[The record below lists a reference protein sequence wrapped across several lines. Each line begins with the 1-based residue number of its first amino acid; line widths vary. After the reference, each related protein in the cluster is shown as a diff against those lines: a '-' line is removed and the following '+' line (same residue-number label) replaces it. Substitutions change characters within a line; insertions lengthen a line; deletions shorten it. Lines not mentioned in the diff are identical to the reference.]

1 MFDAKL
7 CISVD
12 CEFLL
17 HALAVKTLSAQ
28 RVAGF
33 GWIFSIECSPSFGL
47 SGSVFFSVF
56 SLASLCITRAVG
68 FFLWSCFRQ
77 VIATQTT
84 QPWEAGSL
92 SQHKK
97 EHSM

>member
-1 MFDAKL
+1 M
-7 CISVD
+7 D

-68 FFLWSCFRQ
+68 FFFVVLFQASDCNANH
-77 VIATQTT
+77 ATMGGGITKPT
-84 QPWEAGSL
+84 QERTFNVD
-92 SQHKK
+92 
-97 EHSM
+97 